1 MTLSHSRSLALSVGL
16 VAEVRGKG
24 GAGRSGGQ
32 RCFTFGIGRFVGVVL
47 DDISQLALLDQGQ
60 AAELNALAND
70 SPFFKKQRTGFPVGY
85 NLKGYMVD
93 AGGVI
98 CRYDPQGVGAHPH
111 GESMI
116 LVVIGQAAH
125 MDITDLVSGKGV
137 VKGHEKARTRP
148 VPSPLAKLELYQ
160 AHQHLSH
167 GRTVHMMVD
176 QNMD

>member
-1 MTLSHSRSLALSVGL
+1 
-16 VAEVRGKG
+16 
-24 GAGRSGGQ
+24 
-32 RCFTFGIGRFVGVVL
+32 VGVVL
-47 DDISQLALLDQGQ
+47 DDVSQLALLDQAQ
-60 AAELNALAND
+60 AVELNALAID
-70 SPFFKKQRTGFPVGY
+70 SPVFEKQRTGFPVRY
-85 NLKGYMVD
+85 DRKGNMVD
-93 AGGVI
+93 AGGVV
-98 CRYDPQGVGAHPH
+98 CRYYPQGIGAHAH
-111 GESMI
+111 GETMI

-125 MDITDLVSGKGV
+125 IDITDLVSGKGV